1 MRKSLILPI
10 LGLAILTI
18 CVFFSLLSSN
28 EEDNKKNID
37 LPLMMF
43 DTPGFYDMKTL
54 NQKMLDDVYIINFF
68 ASWCK
73 PCLAEHPLLMEL
85 QSKGM
90 QIIGVNFRDDEDNF
104 IEWINEH
111 GNPFF
116 HIIRDDG
123 SIAYEMGLIGVPE
136 TFFIEKSKIQKKV
149 QGPLFYEDIE
159 KYL

>member
-1 MRKSLILPI
+1 MKKSLIIPIFGLII
-10 LGLAILTI
+10 LGVSAFL
-18 CVFFSLLSSN
+18 FFN
-28 EEDNKKNID
+28 KNGERDNKNVT
-37 LPLMMF
+37 LPSSLF
-43 DTPGFYDMKTL
+43 NTLDFYDMKPL
-54 NQKMLDDVYIINFF
+54 NQKELDDFYIVNFF

-85 QSKGM
+85 QSKGIK
-90 QIIGVNFRDDEDNF
+90 IIGINFRDDEENF
-104 IEWINEH
+104 VKWINEH

-136 TFFIEKSKIQKKV
+136 TFFIENSKIQKKV
-149 QGPLFYEDIE
+149 QGPLFYEDIQ

>member
-1 MRKSLILPI
+1 MKKSLIIPIIGLII
-10 LGLAILTI
+10 LGVSAFL
-18 CVFFSLLSSN
+18 FFNKN
-28 EEDNKKNID
+28 EKIDNKNVT
-37 LPLMMF
+37 LPSSLF
-43 DTPGFYDMKTL
+43 EAVDFYDMKPL
-54 NQKMLDDVYIINFF
+54 NQKELDDFYIVNFF

-85 QSKGM
+85 QSKGIK
-90 QIIGVNFRDDEDNF
+90 IIGINFRDDEENF
-104 IEWINEH
+104 VKWINEH

-136 TFFIEKSKIQKKV
+136 TFFIENSKIQKKV
-149 QGPLFYEDIE
+149 QGPLFYEDIQ

>member
-1 MRKSLILPI
+1 MKKNLIIPIFGLII
-10 LGLAILTI
+10 LGVSTFL
-18 CVFFSLLSSN
+18 FFN
-28 EEDNKKNID
+28 KNGERDNKNVT
-37 LPLMMF
+37 LPSSLF
-43 DTPGFYDMKTL
+43 NTLDFYDMKPL
-54 NQKMLDDVYIINFF
+54 NQKELDDFYIVNFF

-85 QSKGM
+85 QSKGIK
-90 QIIGVNFRDDEDNF
+90 IIGINFRDDEENF
-104 IEWINEH
+104 VQWINEH

-123 SIAYEMGLIGVPE
+123 SIAYKMGLIGVPE
-136 TFFIEKSKIQKKV
+136 TFFIEDSEIQKKV

>member
-1 MRKSLILPI
+1 MKKSLIIPIIGLII
-10 LGLAILTI
+10 LGVSAFL
-18 CVFFSLLSSN
+18 FFNKN
-28 EEDNKKNID
+28 EERDNKNVT
-37 LPLMMF
+37 LPSSLF
-43 DTPGFYDMKTL
+43 DTVDFYDMKPL
-54 NQKMLDDVYIINFF
+54 NQKELGDFYIVNFF

-85 QSKGM
+85 QSKGIK
-90 QIIGVNFRDDEDNF
+90 IIGINFRDDEENF
-104 IEWINEH
+104 VKWINEN

-136 TFFIEKSKIQKKV
+136 TFFIENSEIQKKV
-149 QGPLFYEDIE
+149 QGPLFYEDIQ

>member
-1 MRKSLILPI
+1 MKKNLIIPIFGLII
-10 LGLAILTI
+10 LGVSAFL
-18 CVFFSLLSSN
+18 FFN
-28 EEDNKKNID
+28 KNGERDNKNVT
-37 LPLMMF
+37 LPSSLF
-43 DTPGFYDMKTL
+43 NTLDFYDMKPL
-54 NQKMLDDVYIINFF
+54 NQKELDDFYIVNFF

-85 QSKGM
+85 QSKGIK
-90 QIIGVNFRDDEDNF
+90 IIGINFRDDEENF
-104 IEWINEH
+104 VKWINEH

-136 TFFIEKSKIQKKV
+136 TFFIENSEIQKKV
-149 QGPLFYEDIE
+149 QGPLFYEDIQ

>member
-1 MRKSLILPI
+1 MKKSLIIPIIGLII
-10 LGLAILTI
+10 LGVSAFL
-18 CVFFSLLSSN
+18 FFNKN
-28 EEDNKKNID
+28 EERDNKNVT
-37 LPLMMF
+37 LPSSLF
-43 DTPGFYDMKTL
+43 EAVDFYDMKPL
-54 NQKMLDDVYIINFF
+54 NQKELDDFYIVNFF

-85 QSKGM
+85 QSKGIK
-90 QIIGVNFRDDEDNF
+90 IIGINFRDDEENF
-104 IEWINEH
+104 VKWINEH

-136 TFFIEKSKIQKKV
+136 TFFIENSEIQKKV
-149 QGPLFYEDIE
+149 QGPLFYEDIQ